1 MPVSLT
7 LGPMSNSAGGSKI
20 YRLVTAAFGLLLLAI
35 SIAILVVSDR
45 TVGPILAAAVIG
57 ILSIDAIVSVYRNKP
72 SLLSRIG
79 PLP

>member
-1 MPVSLT
+1 MKLESSRV
-7 LGPMSNSAGGSKI
+7 
-20 YRLVTAAFGLLLLAI
+20 YRVVTAAFGLLFTAI

-45 TVGPILAAAVIG
+45 TVGPVLVAAVLG
-57 ILSIDAIVSVYRNKP
+57 VLGVEAIVSAWRSKA

>member
-1 MPVSLT
+1 
-7 LGPMSNSAGGSKI
+7 MSNSAGGSNM
-20 YRLVTAAFGLLLLAI
+20 YRLVTAAFGLLFLAI

-57 ILSIDAIVSVYRNKP
+57 VLGIDATASAFRNKR